1 MVGTSTNNRTIPIIS
16 QKEREGGSQ
25 KQVRIVTIPIPNI
38 KIPDR
43 RCVRFQTSVLERVQG
58 FLMPDKEI
66 TFKFGHHIARKG
78 IKRQPASE

>member
-58 FLMPDKEI
+58 FLMPTKKLLLNLGI
-66 TFKFGHHIARKG
+66 ILPRKRNKTPTS
-78 IKRQPASE
+78 I